1 LSQIILQWTSAL
13 MVAGIAQA
21 GLILDTGAVTFA
33 PAGTQFGRIARDGNA
48 SVWGVVK
55 AFPGVTG
62 APTARAFETF
72 TIHNFDRQFL
82 QISMDDPTASFF
94 DAAYMNSFNPV
105 NVSPNF
111 GLDVNYLGDP
121 GISQPVGN
129 PSAFQ
134 IIVAANSTV
143 VIDVNEI

>member
-1 LSQIILQWTSAL
+1 MMKMISRILVRASSTLL
-13 MVAGIAQA
+13 MAAIAQA

-33 PAGTQFGRIARDGNA
+33 PTGTQFGRILRNGEA

-72 TIHNFDRQFL
+72 TIHNFDRQYL
-82 QISMDDPTASFF
+82 QISLDDPFVAFL
-94 DAAYMNSFNPV
+94 DAAYLNSFNLV

-121 GISQPVGN
+121 GNSQPAGN
-129 PSAFQ
+129 PG
-134 IIVAANSTV
+134 
-143 VIDVNEI
+143 